1 MKIKPVSTVI
11 EVNQLSH
18 QFGNIQALQG
28 MTYNVEKGEV
38 FGFIGPNGAGKTT
51 SVRILNGLLTPS
63 SGTVCVLGLFPGS
76 QGCELRRRTGVL
88 TETPSLYE
96 RLSGRENLEIFGAL
110 YDVEPRALPKRV
122 TGLLDQFGLED
133 RAEDKVGTYSKGM
146 KQRLALARALLH
158 EPELLFLDEPT
169 AALDPE
175 AAHQVTSLIARL
187 SRQQGRT
194 VFLCTHNLDEAQR
207 LCDRV
212 AVINKGHLLA
222 VGTLAELERKLWN
235 GLWVDVELA
244 SRLPASQAAELSRFE
259 GVFQVQ
265 GVEKN
270 LAFQVDSLERVP
282 ELAGHLVRLGGCL
295 QRLNPRQHTLEEIY
309 FEIQQQPKEPVDE

>member
-1 MKIKPVSTVI
+1 MSTVI

-18 QFGNIQALQG
+18 QFGKIQALQG
-28 MTYNVEKGEV
+28 MTYSVEKGEV

-63 SGTVCVLGLFPGS
+63 NGTVCVLGMFPGS
-76 QGCELRRRTGVL
+76 QGCELRLRTGVL

-96 RLSGRENLEIFGAL
+96 RLSGRENLETFGAL
-110 YDVEPRALPKRV
+110 YDVDALRLPGRV
-122 TGLLDQFGLED
+122 NELLEQFGLAE
-133 RAEDKVGTYSKGM
+133 RANDKVGTYSKGM

-169 AALDPE
+169 AGLDPE
-175 AAHQVTSLIARL
+175 AAHQVTNLIAKL

-212 AVINKGHLLA
+212 AVINRGRLLA
-222 VGTLAELERKLWN
+222 VGALTELEKKLWN
-235 GLWVDVELA
+235 GLWVDIEMA
-244 SRLPASQAAELSRFE
+244 ARLPASQAAELSRIE

-270 LAFQVDSLERVP
+270 LAFQVDCLERLP
-282 ELAGHLVRLGGCL
+282 ELVGRLVQLGARL
-295 QRLNPRQHTLEEIY
+295 QRVNPRQHTLEEIY
-309 FEIQQQPKEPVDE
+309 FEIQQHPEVPTDE

>member
-1 MKIKPVSTVI
+1 MSTVI
-11 EVNQLSH
+11 EVKQLSH
-18 QFGNIQALQG
+18 QFGSIQALQD
-28 MTYNVEKGEV
+28 MTYCVEKGEV

-51 SVRILNGLLTPS
+51 SVRILNGILTPS
-63 SGTVCVLGLFPGS
+63 SGTVCVLGMFPGT

-96 RLSGRENLEIFGAL
+96 RLSGHENLETFGAL
-110 YDVEPRALPKRV
+110 YDVDQRKLPKRV
-122 TGLLDQFGLED
+122 DDLLEQFGLSE
-133 RAEDKVGTYSKGM
+133 RARDKVGTYSKGM

-169 AALDPE
+169 VVLDPE
-175 AAHQVTSLIARL
+175 AAHLVTNLISKL

-212 AVINKGHLLA
+212 AVINRGHLLA
-222 VGTLAELERKLWN
+222 VGSLGELEKQLWN

-244 SRLPASQAAELSRFE
+244 GRLPASQAAELSRIP
-259 GVFQVQ
+259 GVYQVQ
-265 GVEKN
+265 GVEKT
-270 LAFQVDSLERVP
+270 LAFQVDTLERVP
-282 ELAGHLVRLGGCL
+282 ELVDHLVRLGAQL

-309 FEIQQQPKEPVDE
+309 FEIQQQPEESSDE

>member
-1 MKIKPVSTVI
+1 VSTVI

-18 QFGNIQALQG
+18 QFGKFQALQAV
-28 MTYNVEKGEV
+28 TYSVEEGEV

-51 SVRILNGLLTPS
+51 SIRILNGILTPS
-63 SGTVCVLGLFPGS
+63 GGTVCVLGFFPGT

-96 RLSGRENLEIFGAL
+96 RLSGWENLEIFGAL
-110 YDVEPRALPKRV
+110 YDVDPRMLPKRV
-122 TGLLDQFGLED
+122 DGLLEQFGLGE
-133 RAEDKVGTYSKGM
+133 RAQDKVGTYSKGM

-158 EPELLFLDEPT
+158 EPELLFFDEPT
-169 AALDPE
+169 AGLDPE
-175 AAHQVTSLIARL
+175 AAQQVTSLILRL

-212 AVINKGHLLA
+212 AVINRGHLLA
-222 VGTLAELERKLWN
+222 VGTLAELEKQLWN

-244 SRLPASQAAELSRFE
+244 GRLPASQAAELSRIP
-259 GVFQVQ
+259 GVYQVQ

-270 LAFQVDSLERVP
+270 LAFQVDCLERVA
-282 ELAGHLVRLGGCL
+282 ELVGHLVGLGARLL
-295 QRLNPRQHTLEEIY
+295 RINPRQHTLEEIY
-309 FEIQQQPKEPVDE
+309 FEIQQQPEEPLNE